1 MSELQ
6 AFQHQQHHHH
16 QLTILRM
23 DLMKK
28 RERKN
33 KGTEE
38 MKKLEQR
45 LQVMD
50 LSGMSLESLPKP
62 SLDFATIYKLD
73 LSNNNLQVHDFDP

>member
-1 MSELQ
+1 
-6 AFQHQQHHHH
+6 
-16 QLTILRM
+16 
-23 DLMKK
+23 MKK

>member
-1 MSELQ
+1 
-6 AFQHQQHHHH
+6 
-16 QLTILRM
+16 M